1 MECIEKECIFCKII
15 KKEIPAEIV
24 YEDEMILSF
33 LDIDPINEGHLLI
46 IPKTHYL
53 DLDELDED
61 IAVHIMKFSIKATR
75 ALKKVF
81 QPEGYSI
88 MQNGGHFNDIGHY
101 HMHIFPR
108 YKGDGFGWICG
119 EVDGEKQSIK
129 DIRITIYSEL
139 FDRID

>member
-1 MECIEKECIFCKII
+1 MECTEKECLFCKIV

-24 YEDEMILSF
+24 YEDEIILSF

-46 IPKTHYL
+46 IPKKHYL
-53 DLDELDED
+53 DLDELDEAT
-61 IAVHIMKFSIKATR
+61 AVHIMKFSIKATR

-108 YKGDGFGWICG
+108 YKSDGFGWTCS
-119 EVDGEKQSIK
+119 EVDGQKQSIK
-129 DIRITIYSEL
+129 DIRSKIFTEL
-139 FDRID
+139 FENID